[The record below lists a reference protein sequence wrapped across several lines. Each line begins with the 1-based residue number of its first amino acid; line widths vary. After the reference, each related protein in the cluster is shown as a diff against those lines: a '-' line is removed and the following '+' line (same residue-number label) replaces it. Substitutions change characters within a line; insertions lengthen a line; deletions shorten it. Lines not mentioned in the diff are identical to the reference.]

1 MTMIDPAP
9 ALRDLCGGAIALPG
23 DDGYD
28 AARQAFNLAVD
39 QRPAA
44 VAYPADAHEVAAI
57 VRAAREHGL
66 RVAPQ
71 ATGHNAGPLG
81 SLDRSILV
89 KTSGIGGVEID
100 AVNRIARVGAGVL
113 WEEVVDAAAPYGLI
127 ALHGSSPNVS
137 VTGYSLGGGMG
148 WLARSHG
155 LQANSVT
162 AIELVT
168 ADGEL
173 VRTDAQHDPEL
184 FWALRGG
191 GGNFGIV
198 TALEFRLY
206 PLSEVYAGM
215 MLWDWTE
222 AERVLTAWAQWAVD
236 APDHVT
242 TSFRIMQ
249 LPPLEELPE
258 LLRGRS
264 VVIID
269 GAVQGDPAVLDPLRA
284 LGPELDLFGMVP
296 APALVRIHQDPE
308 DPMPSVG
315 DTALIAAAPGGG
327 RPGAD
332 GRRRPGLRLAA
343 GDGGVPPGRRCA
355 AARDAGPRR
364 DRRRPRAVRPVHRR
378 ARAGPG
384 DGRRQAGAHGHA
396 SRPRWR
402 RTPAP
407 VTTSTSPRSRS
418 TCPRPST
425 PTPGRGCAPSRTAW
439 TRNDGTTR
447 STRNHADLELQPP
460 YGADLRAHRR
470 PLAQVD
476 QPAIDVLRGHRPGG
490 DGRAHQRLA
499 QGPDRLAAQ
508 SWTTTRSPTWTSSAA
523 ARRRSPTSARTGGSS

>member
-1 MTMIDPAP
+1 MTIIDPARENLD
-9 ALRDLCGGAIALPG
+9 ALRDLCGGAVALPG
-23 DDGYD
+23 DGGYD
-28 AARQAFNLAVD
+28 AARMGFNLAVD

-44 VAYPADAHEVAAI
+44 VAYPASATEVAEI
-57 VRAAREHGL
+57 VQAARRLGL

-71 ATGHNAGPLG
+71 ATGHNANPLG
-81 SLDRSILV
+81 SLEHSILV
-89 KTSGIGGVEID
+89 KTSGLGGVEID
-100 AVNRIARVGAGVL
+100 PVDRIARVGAGSL
-113 WEEVVDAAAPYGLI
+113 WEDVVDAAAPHGLL
-127 ALHGSSPNVS
+127 ALHGSSPNVG
-137 VTGYSLGGGMG
+137 VVGYSLGGGMG

-168 ADGEL
+168 AEGDL

-222 AERVLTAWAQWAVD
+222 AERVLTAWAAWAVD

-258 LLRGRS
+258 FLRGRS

-284 LGPELDLFGMVP
+284 LAPELDLFGMVP

-315 DTALIAAAPGGG
+315 DTALIAQLPAE
-327 RPGAD
+327 
-332 GRRRPGLRLAA
+332 
-343 GDGGVPPGRRCA
+343 
-355 AARDAGPRR
+355 
-364 DRRRPRAVRPVHRR
+364 AVQALMAV
-378 ARAGPG
+378 AGPG
-384 DGRRQAGAHGHA
+384 SGSPLEMVEFRQGGGALQRA
-396 SRPRWR
+396 
-402 RTPAP
+402 
-407 VTTSTSPRSRS
+407 
-418 TCPRPST
+418 
-425 PTPGRGCAPSRTAW
+425 TPGHGAIAGVPAQFVLFTGALALDPEMAATKQAQMAKLKAALAPYTHAGHYLNFAEEQVDVSETFDRDTWARLCAVKDRLDPENTIHA
-439 TRNDGTTR
+439 
-447 STRNHADLELQPP
+447 NHA
-460 YGADLRAHRR
+460 
-470 PLAQVD
+470 
-476 QPAIDVLRGHRPGG
+476 I
-490 DGRAHQRLA
+490 
-499 QGPDRLAAQ
+499 
-508 SWTTTRSPTWTSSAA
+508 
-523 ARRRSPTSARTGGSS
+523 